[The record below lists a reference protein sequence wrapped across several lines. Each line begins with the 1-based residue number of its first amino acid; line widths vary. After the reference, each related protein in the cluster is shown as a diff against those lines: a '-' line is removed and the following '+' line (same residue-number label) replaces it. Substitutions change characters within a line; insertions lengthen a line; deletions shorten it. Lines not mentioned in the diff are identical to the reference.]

1 MPEKYTAPWWKSAI
15 IYQIYP
21 RSFCDS
27 NGDGIGDI
35 PGIVARLDYL
45 AWLGVDAVWLSPF
58 YPSPMADFG
67 YDISDYTDVDPV
79 FGTIGDFDHLLNEA
93 HKRDIRVLIDW
104 VPNHTSDQ
112 HAWFLESRSSRMSA
126 KRDWY
131 IWRNPDSSGGPP
143 NDWLSRFRRCGSAWT
158 WDAHTRQYYLHS
170 FSPQQPDLNWENPHV
185 VKAMHET
192 LRFWLDRG
200 VDGFRIDSIPQLGKV
215 IVTPSGGRPAG
226 DGRRIV
232 ETQPNVYDHLRGI
245 RRVLERY
252 NDRIAVGEVTIR
264 DQSKLVEYV
273 NSADGL
279 HLAHNFVLL
288 HQPWGAANFR
298 RTVDE
303 FESLI
308 TADAWPC
315 WFLNNHD
322 QSRVASR
329 YDSHGRGAARAR
341 VAALTL
347 LTLRGTPFLY
357 QGEELGLTDVFVPE
371 ELATDLNG
379 RDPQR
384 TPIPWAPPSQAGPG
398 AGFTS
403 GQTPWL
409 PISPDAEQS
418 NATRQAGDP
427 NSILCLYRNILEMRR
442 RSSAL
447 RLGRY
452 ESQETDPD
460 VFGYLRSYGEE
471 RLLILS
477 NFSNRRIEGPLANP
491 SSIGVASIV
500 LSTAEGTSGHVD
512 VARLTLGPEEGIV
525 LRLR

>member
-1 MPEKYTAPWWKSAI
+1 MPWWKSAV

-35 PGIVARLDYL
+35 PGIISKLDYL

-58 YPSPMADFG
+58 YPSPMTDFG
-67 YDISDYTDVDPV
+67 YDIVDYTNVDPV
-79 FGTIGDFDHLLNEA
+79 FGTIDDFDRLLIEA

-112 HAWFLESRSSRMSA
+112 HPWFLESRSNRKSP
-126 KRDWY
+126 KREWY
-131 IWRNPDSSGGPP
+131 IWYDPASDGGPP
-143 NDWLSRFRRCGSAWT
+143 NSWLSRFGHGKSAWT
-158 WDAHTRQYYLHS
+158 WDAQTRQYYLHS
-170 FSPQQPDLNWENPHV
+170 FSPWQPDLNWDNPHV
-185 VKAMHET
+185 VEAMHKT
-192 LRFWLDRG
+192 LRFWLNRG
-200 VDGFRIDSIPQLGKV
+200 ADGFRIDSIPQLSKPEVAVPVGQL
-215 IVTPSGGRPAG
+215 AG
-226 DGRRIV
+226 DEHGLVKKRP
-232 ETQPNVYDHLRGI
+232 TVYDHLRGI
-245 RRVLERY
+245 RRVLETYR
-252 NDRIAVGEVTIR
+252 DRVAVGEVTVR
-264 DQSKLVEYV
+264 DQSKLVEYL

-279 HLAHNFVLL
+279 HLAHNFVLM

-303 FESLI
+303 LESLI
-308 TADAWPC
+308 KADAWPC

-384 TPIPWAPPSQAGPG
+384 APIPWGPPSQAGPG

-403 GQTPWL
+403 CQAPWL
-409 PISPDAEQS
+409 PISPGAEQL
-418 NATRQAGDP
+418 NAKSQAEDLH
-427 NSILCLYRNILEMRR
+427 SILCLYRDILEMRR
-442 RSSAL
+442 RSPAL

-452 ESQETDPD
+452 ESQETNPE
-460 VFGYLRSYGEE
+460 VFGYIRSYGEE
-471 RLLILS
+471 RLLIIS
-477 NFSNRRIEGPLANP
+477 NFSNRRIERPLTDP
-491 SSIGVASIV
+491 SSIGRASIV
-500 LSTAEGTSGHVD
+500 LSTAGNLSRDVD
-512 VARLTLGPEEGIV
+512 VAGLALGPEEGIV